1 MYEFHYDYIKRKYGN
16 NLRILFN
23 DTDSLMHETKI
34 QDINGNFSKN
44 KEMFYFSD
52 FSIKSKH

>member
-34 QDINGNFSKN
+34 QDINENFSKN
-44 KEMFYFSD
+44 KEMFDFSD